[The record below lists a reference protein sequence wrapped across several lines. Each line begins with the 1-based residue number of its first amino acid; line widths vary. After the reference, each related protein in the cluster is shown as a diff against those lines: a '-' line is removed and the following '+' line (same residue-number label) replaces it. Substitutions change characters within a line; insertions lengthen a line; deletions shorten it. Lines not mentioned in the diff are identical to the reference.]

1 MNLHPRLSR
10 GGIGYDVE
18 GDDVASAPKSCLYH
32 GVRPCSLSA
41 GNTAYLLV
49 LSCGDL
55 GLKGVVRVVVLEW
68 FEWCVGEKFM
78 MNGGRCFC
86 FLVS

>member
-1 MNLHPRLSR
+1 MNQLPRLSR

-18 GDDVASAPKSCLYH
+18 GNDLASAPKSCLYH

-55 GLKGVVRVVVLEW
+55 GLKGVSS
-68 FEWCVGEKFM
+68 G
-78 MNGGRCFC
+78 GGRPVCWREI
-86 FLVS
+86 L

>member
-1 MNLHPRLSR
+1 MNQLPRLSR

-18 GDDVASAPKSCLYH
+18 GDDLASAPKSCLYH
-32 GVRPCSLSA
+32 GVRPCSLST

-55 GLKGVVRVVVLEW
+55 GLKGVSSCSGRL
-68 FEWCVGEKFM
+68 CVGEKFYDEW
-78 MNGGRCFC
+78 GQWH
-86 FLVS
+86 VHWQV